1 MMGMP
6 FSGLTETLL
15 YFSLGI
21 GYIVLYLAKR
31 EEKALQLIG
40 YVIGTGIIVLA
51 LISIIGNLFLGF
63 EYNRAAFRHKA
74 MMKEPMMQR
83 HMMQPRPL
91 QPSIPKTPE
100 RKP

>member
-1 MMGMP
+1 MIGMP

-15 YFSLGI
+15 YFALGI

-31 EEKALQLIG
+31 EEKAMQLIG
-40 YVIGTGIIVLA
+40 YIIGTGIIVLA

-74 MMKEPMMQR
+74 MMKEPMIQR
-83 HMMQPRPL
+83 HMMQPQTIRPSM
-91 QPSIPKTPE
+91 PRSPAEK
-100 RKP
+100 